1 MVSAAPVPSAA
12 LRVRLAVTETVDTL
26 AGSAPSS
33 VPIPAGRGSVEL
45 ELRTA
50 DDGRDEGDSVVT
62 AAVLPDP
69 AYKGAGTASYMVL
82 DNDADTARGKP
93 RNLRFARI
101 EKPGFPQDMVAEPL
115 MVLRFAWDPPADVP
129 LGRRHQHD
137 LLGLLRRR
145 GGHDVELPGA
155 L

>member
-1 MVSAAPVPSAA
+1 MPYNSLTANTFYFS
-12 LRVRLAVTETVDTL
+12 TVED
-26 AGSAPSS
+26 
-33 VPIPAGRGSVEL
+33 EL

-82 DNDADTARGKP
+82 DNDADTVRGKP